1 MLARSSHLSSEISC
15 HVLLVIMPDNDDG
28 TISLIYMTQI
38 CCRVQREEGR
48 AEPLEMIPDD
58 PRSESV
64 AVSRLHQLNDQLS
77 QQLSLSNRHRPGY
90 GRPHANTATIRYMEH
105 SISISNKRLEC
116 FVLFSAVF
124 FQLTL
129 LSLLLLLFFSRFCLF
144 DLGVSPG
151 LQN

>member
-48 AEPLEMIPDD
+48 AEPLEMSP
-58 PRSESV
+58 V

-116 FVLFSAVF
+116 FVLFSSVF